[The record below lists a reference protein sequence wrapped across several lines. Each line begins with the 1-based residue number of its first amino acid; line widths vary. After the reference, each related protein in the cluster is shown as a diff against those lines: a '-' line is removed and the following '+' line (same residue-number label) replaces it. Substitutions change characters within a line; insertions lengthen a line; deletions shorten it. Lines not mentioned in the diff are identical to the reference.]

1 MKKVVVFIA
10 IAVMAAITQ
19 GATISWKSGAMY
31 VPNADGTLSS
41 TKAKATVN
49 ATIFLVSA
57 DVYNTYK
64 EASSLDIYNA
74 SSTIAAAATETKT
87 GKSASLSSASN
98 ITTDTDFAK
107 GETAYAI
114 AIYTTTVDGT
124 DFVIAKAG
132 YDTIND
138 LDAASG
144 IASTGLASGN
154 WTKVEAVPEPCTIAL
169 LALGLAAVGLKR
181 KVA

>member
-1 MKKVVVFIA
+1 MKKVLVFIA

-19 GATISWKSGAMY
+19 GATISWKSGTMY

-64 EASSLDIYNA
+64 DASSLDIYNA
-74 SSTIAAAATETKT
+74 SATIAEAAIETKT
-87 GKSASLSSASN
+87 GKSASLSNAAN
-98 ITTDTDFAK
+98 ITTDTVFDK
-107 GETAYAI
+107 GATGYAI

-124 DFVIAKAG
+124 DFVIAKAA

-138 LDAASG
+138 AGAQSNLASG
-144 IASTGLASGN
+144 NLASGN
-154 WTKVEAVPEPCTIAL
+154 WTKVEGVPEPTTIAL